1 MQRHDPVGV
10 AVHAFERRA
19 KRFQHSRAHR
29 AGRQQVV
36 GGIGEVAFVGS
47 WAFGKCGR
55 DGKDQVDRENTKSD
69 NDPRSRVSFGYGDGS
84 HGIRRAHLSYHRSR
98 PGPY

>member
-1 MQRHDPVGV
+1 MQRHDPVSV
-10 AVHAFERRA
+10 TLHAFERRA

-47 WAFGKCGR
+47 WSLGERGR

-69 NDPRSRVSFGYGDGS
+69 NDPLSRVSFAYEDGS
-84 HGIRRAHLSYHRSR
+84 HGILRARLSYPR
-98 PGPY
+98 